1 MSGITIAFCYRLRT
15 MNAGEVSEG
24 IMPRMSNKL
33 KDLKKIIVEPG
44 WLCFVW
50 FGMTAGISLLEAP
63 VRFSAPTLSRP
74 VSLDVGRVVFQA
86 LNKAELVALVIL
98 LLLVRLSGKAREL
111 WAYCAA
117 IILIVML
124 QSVWLLPLLSSRAEL
139 IVAGTEPAPSI
150 AHAAYATTELLK
162 LALLLILGFR
172 SMMRGHAQSL
182 PSS

>member
-1 MSGITIAFCYRLRT
+1 MSK
-15 MNAGEVSEG
+15 
-24 IMPRMSNKL
+24 KL
-33 KDLKKIIVEPG
+33 KDLKKIVVQPG

-50 FGMTAGISLLEAP
+50 FGMTAGISLLETP
-63 VRFSAPTLSRP
+63 VKFSAPTLSRP
-74 VSLDVGRVVFQA
+74 VALDVGRVVFQA
-86 LNKAELVALVIL
+86 LNKAELVALVML

-117 IILIVML
+117 IVVIVML
-124 QSVWLLPLLSSRAEL
+124 QSTWLLPLLSSRAEL

-150 AHAAYATTELLK
+150 AHAAYATTEMLK

-172 SMMRGHAQSL
+172 SMMSEHAQAQ